1 MLHGSVNAYY
11 IVFLCFFSGQ
21 NGIVIQTYVYVSSR
35 VGGILSQ
42 MYSNNFFRL
51 QSRGREYAVQGVLCE
66 KGEFS

>member
-21 NGIVIQTYVYVSSR
+21 NGIVVQTYLFVSSR
-35 VGGILSQ
+35 LGG
-42 MYSNNFFRL
+42 MYSNNFSRL

-66 KGEFS
+66 KGECNVVQ